1 MLESLK
7 NWAAVALSLASVA
20 GAAHALYREP
30 PAAACT
36 PVLTLPIAPE
46 DTREMRVPDI
56 EDDSE
61 GLIRPRPPLL
71 LEV

>member
-7 NWAAVALSLASVA
+7 NWAALTLSLASVA

-30 PAAACT
+30 PAACT
-36 PVLTLPIAPE
+36 PALTLPIAPG
-46 DTREMRVPDI
+46 DTREIRIPD
-56 EDDSE
+56 DDAESE
-61 GLIRPRPPLL
+61 GMDRPRPSVL